1 MKIEAIEPILAGQW
15 LFVHVHTDTGLVGLG
30 EAGLW
35 GYPEASLAVLKQFE
49 AYLVGEDPLK
59 IEHHF
64 QYLYRNNHF
73 RGAAICGALGAI
85 DIALWDIMGK
95 HYGAPAYQ
103 LMGGACRDRVRV
115 YMHVNGGGSVDDLV
129 ASAQAAVDKG
139 YTAVRFTPFPSGFQ
153 NLRYDELLGHIV
165 EKTAALRDALGKGL
179 DLCVEMH
186 RRLAPHE
193 AVALAQELAPFRPFF
208 LEDPILPDSPAIM
221 GEVAKQCRIP
231 IATGERLHTIYEFR
245 ELLEAGGAQYVRTD
259 VCLAGGLT
267 HSKKIAALAEAY
279 HVDVI
284 PHNPLSPVSTA
295 ACVQLDA
302 CIPNF
307 ALQEYTGEDKP
318 PKSDVL
324 KTPLNLVDG
333 HLIVPDA
340 PGIGVELNV
349 DAVKQ
354 MPFKPKASATP
365 LRVDGSV
372 ADK

>member
-1 MKIEAIEPILAGQW
+1 MKIEAIEPILAGSW
-15 LFVHVHTDTGLVGLG
+15 LFVHIHTDSGLTGLG

-35 GYPEASLAVLKQFE
+35 GYPEASLAVLRQVE
-49 AYLVGEDPLK
+49 SHLVGQDPLR

-73 RGAAICGALGAI
+73 RGAAVCGALGAI

-95 HYGAPAYQ
+95 HFDAPAYQ
-103 LMGGACRDRVRV
+103 LMGGACRDRIRV
-115 YMHVNGGGSVDDLV
+115 YTHVKGSGTTDDLV
-129 ASAQAAVDKG
+129 ASARSAIDRG
-139 YTAVRFTPFPSGFQ
+139 YTAVRFTPFPSQFQ
-153 NLRYDELLGHIV
+153 DLRYDALLDHIV
-165 EKTAALRDALGKGL
+165 AKVAAAREALGNGI

-193 AVALAQELAPFRPFF
+193 TVALARELEPFRPFF
-208 LEDPILPDSPAIM
+208 LEDPILPDSPVSM
-221 GEVAKQCRIP
+221 GEVAKKCRIP
-231 IATGERLHTIYEFR
+231 IATGERLHTLFEFR
-245 ELLEAGGAQYVRTD
+245 ELLESGGAQFIRAD

-267 HSKKIAALAEAY
+267 HSKKIAALAESY
-279 HVDVI
+279 HVGVI

-307 ALQEYTGEDKP
+307 VLQEYTGEDRP

-324 KTPLNLVDG
+324 VSPLTLKDG
-333 HLIVPDA
+333 YLSVPEG

-349 DAVKQ
+349 EAVRA
-354 MPFKPKASATP
+354 MPFAPKGSGTP
-365 LRVDGSV
+365 LREDGSV

>member
-1 MKIEAIEPILAGQW
+1 MKIEAIEPILAGSW

-49 AYLVGEDPLK
+49 DYLLGQDPLK

-73 RGAAICGALGAI
+73 RGSAICGALGAI

-115 YMHVNGGGSVDDLV
+115 YTHVNGGGSVDDLV

-153 NLRYDELLGHIV
+153 NLRYDDLLDHIV
-165 EKTAALRDALGKGL
+165 EKTAGVRDALGKGI

-186 RRLAPHE
+186 RRLSPHE
-193 AVALAQELAPFRPFF
+193 TVALARELEPFRPFF

-245 ELLEAGGAQYVRTD
+245 ELLEVGGAQYVRVD

-267 HSKKIAALAEAY
+267 HSKKVAALAESY

-318 PKSDVL
+318 PKSEVL
-324 KTPLNLVDG
+324 KTPLALVDG
-333 HLIVPDA
+333 YLIVPDA

-349 DAVKQ
+349 EAVKQ
-354 MPFKPKASATP
+354 MPFKAKMSATP
-365 LRVDGSV
+365 IRVDGSV